1 MEAPENGGGPLTLEQ
16 AASAL
21 GVHYMTAYRYIR
33 IGRLPAE
40 YRSGR
45 WYVHPCDL
53 AKAART
59 KRSRPVDGASEGAAA
74 PVPGPDASTPTVD
87 LMQDRLLAGDAA
99 GAWLIVENALLAG
112 SPSDVHLEVL
122 APCLRRIGDSW
133 ARGEISI
140 ADEHRATALALG
152 LIGRLGPLFARRGR
166 HRAGTVL
173 LAGAEGDTH
182 AIPLMMVGDQLRGAG
197 FSVNQ
202 LGADVP
208 LDALVA
214 TAAGID
220 GLLAVGLSASTA
232 QAAAN
237 AARAVT
243 ALHRRLP
250 GVPVFL
256 GGPAVR
262 SEEAARELGADGWAR
277 DAATAVSL
285 LTSLESP

>member
-1 MEAPENGGGPLTLEQ
+1 
-16 AASAL
+16 
-21 GVHYMTAYRYIR
+21 MTAYRYIR